1 MTSCHFLLSKVE
13 SIVLSEEG
21 YKGRSFEGDRKS
33 QGKKIPA
40 RRRMLTRHYFFRPL
54 GFLFGFRESQNTNKC
69 SFSSPEEEGDEWLLL
84 APGQESHKYRRH

>member
-1 MTSCHFLLSKVE
+1 MTSWHFLLSKVE

-40 RRRMLTRHYFFRPL
+40 RRRMLTCHYFFRPL
-54 GFLFGFRESQNTNKC
+54 GFLFGFREEQNTNKC
-69 SFSSPEEEGDEWLLL
+69 SLTPVTKLSSLTILIEFKA
-84 APGQESHKYRRH
+84 APRQIKL